1 MNQEKIGKLIRKI
14 RKDNNLTQSDLAK
27 ELGVTYQ
34 AVSKWENGKNIPDI
48 SILKKIS
55 NKYNIDINDL
65 LEGNSNI
72 KKNNHMKI
80 IIIILVLL
88 GIVFC
93 TSFYFYR
100 NNSFEFKQA
109 SSNCSVFTLNG
120 SIAYNNKSSS
130 IYISDIEYC
139 GKKDNTVYKKITCIL
154 YERYNNTEKEIS
166 KSKTKTNVKLE
177 DYFNDVKFNIDNY
190 SSMCKKFS
198 SSNLFIEVKATDEN
212 NKTIEYIIPIKLKD
226 NCA

>member
-1 MNQEKIGKLIRKI
+1 MNQDKIGKLIKKI
-14 RKDNNLTQSDLAK
+14 RKDNNLTQADFAK

-65 LEGNSNI
+65 LDGNSNI
-72 KKNNHMKI
+72 KKNNNMKF
-80 IIIILVLL
+80 IILILILVA
-88 GIVFC
+88 IIFC

-100 NNSFEFKQA
+100 SNSFEFKQV

-120 SIAYNNKSSS
+120 SIAYNNKTSS

-139 GKKDNTVYKKITCIL
+139 GKKDDTIYKKISCVL
-154 YERYNNTEKEIS
+154 YEKYNNTEKVIS
-166 KSKTKTNVKLE
+166 KSKTKNNIKLE
-177 DYFNDVKFNIDNY
+177 EYFNDLKFNIDNY
-190 SSMCKKFS
+190 SSMCRKFS
-198 SSNLFIEVKATDEN
+198 SSNLFIEVKAVNED
-212 NKTIEYIIPIKLKD
+212 NKTIEYTIPIKLRD
-226 NCA
+226 NCE

>member
-72 KKNNHMKI
+72 KKNNNMKI

-120 SIAYNNKSSS
+120 SIAYNNKTSS

-198 SSNLFIEVKATDEN
+198 SSNLFIEVKAIDEN